1 MNWIE
6 TEFYIPETRHDPVLH
21 GRIGLQDYQRDAL
34 REALRKDEN
43 GNFLYSIIVWSDIKK
58 SAKST
63 IAASV
68 VLARAEQTEWG
79 EFYIVAND
87 LKIAGKGRDLRIPHP
102 MVSHTSMNENDRK
115 APAIDLIVQIST
127 GDFDELLL

>member
-1 MNWIE
+1 MNSPVSLATTLARSLKKELGQASERLSTSDLVEWIE
-6 TEFYIPETRHDPVLH
+6 REFFIPESRHDPVLH

-34 REALRKDEN
+34 REALSRDEN
-43 GNFLYSIIVWSDIKK
+43 GNFKYSIIVWSDIKK

-79 EFYIVAND
+79 EF
-87 LKIAGKGRDLRIPHP
+87 
-102 MVSHTSMNENDRK
+102 
-115 APAIDLIVQIST
+115 
-127 GDFDELLL
+127 